1 MMMNPEFSRLE
12 NPNPWRK
19 WGPYLSERQWG
30 SVREDYSAEGDAWN
44 YVSHDLARSYAYRWG
59 EDGIGGISDDRQK
72 ICLALGLWNGNDPIL
87 KERLFGLTNF
97 EGNHGED
104 VKELYYYLDN
114 TPTHSYMKML
124 YKYPHEAFPYDRLV
138 AENRQK
144 SRSEREFELIETG
157 IFGGD
162 RYFDVVIESAKNDV
176 EDLLVRYTVINRGG
190 QAAEIHVLPT
200 VWFRH
205 TPDWEEEGK
214 RPVLSA
220 TEDGVKIDGKG
231 AGEYWVYFENPG
243 ELLFTENETNPARF
257 PEAKNEAKC
266 FKDGIAERVV
276 HGKTAAVN
284 SEPTGTKVAAWH
296 RFTVPAKGQI
306 EVRLRL
312 CKDRQENPF
321 AGFDG
326 IFDIRKQEADLFYSA
341 KHSEKS
347 DEDHRRIQR
356 QAWAGMLWSKQYYA
370 FNVQEWLNDE
380 RSDAAGMRAEGRNSE
395 WRHFIAADVI
405 SMPDKWEYP
414 WFASWDLAF
423 HAIVFAS
430 IDTDFAKNQLL
441 LLLKD
446 SYMHPNGQLP
456 AYEWNFS
463 DVNPPVH
470 AMAVWKVYESELKET
485 GKGDTEFLKRAYHRL
500 LINFTWWVN
509 RKDDLGNNIFEG
521 GFLGLDNIGVFDR
534 SAPIPGGGHL
544 EQADATSWM
553 AMYSL
558 NLMRIAMELALEDP
572 VYEDMAIK
580 FGQHFFY
587 IAGAMA
593 NLGNVDGEGLWDEE
607 DGFFYDVMRRPDGSW
622 NRLRL
627 RTIVGLIPLFAVEVI
642 DEARWS
648 KLTHFKEQMAWFMT
662 KRPDLQRLVS
672 HWQDESDGTHKH
684 LLSLLRGH
692 RMKRLLRRMLDEN
705 EFLSPHGIRSLSKVY
720 QEKAYH
726 CSTGSTTSTVRYTPA
741 ESDNEMFGGN
751 SNWRGPIWMPL
762 NYLIIESLYR
772 FHDYYGDDFKVEY
785 PTGSGSYTTL
795 EKIADEI
802 AHRLSS
808 IFQRDPEGGR
818 PVSGEFDKIQHD
830 PHFKDFVLFYEY
842 FNGDTGEGIGASHQ
856 TGWTGLIARLE
867 PKC

>member
-1 MMMNPEFSRLE
+1 MKTNPEIFRLE
-12 NPNPWRK
+12 TPKPWRK
-19 WGPYLSERQWG
+19 WGPYLAERQWG

-59 EDGIGGISDDRQK
+59 EDGIGGISDDRQN
-72 ICLALGLWNGNDPIL
+72 ICLALALWNGKDPIL
-87 KERLFGLTNF
+87 KERLFGLTNH

-124 YKYPHEAFPYDRLV
+124 YKYPHQAYPYDRLV
-138 AENRQK
+138 AENHK
-144 SRSEREFELIETG
+144 RSVHEREFELIDTG
-157 IFGGD
+157 IFDDD
-162 RYFDVVIESAKNDV
+162 RYFDVLIESAKNEA
-176 EDLLVRYTVINRGG
+176 EDLLVRYSLINRGDH
-190 QAAEIHVLPT
+190 AAEIHVLPT
-200 VWFRH
+200 VWLRH
-205 TPDWEEEGK
+205 TPVWEEEGK
-214 RPVLSA
+214 RPVILPI
-220 TEDGVKIDGKG
+220 EDGVKINGEET
-231 AGEYWVYFENPG
+231 GEYFVYFENPD
-243 ELLFTENETNPARF
+243 ELLFTENETNVARF
-257 PEAKNEAKC
+257 PDAKNVAKF

-276 HGKTAAVN
+276 HGNRSTVN
-284 SEPTGTKVAAWH
+284 PEQTGTKIAAWH
-296 RFTVPAKGQI
+296 QFTVPAKGQI

-312 CKDRQENPF
+312 SKDRQNKPF
-321 AGFDG
+321 AKFDEV
-326 IFDIRKQEADLFYSA
+326 ITTRKKEADLFYA
-341 KHSEKS
+341 PQHSDRS

-356 QAWAGMLWSKQYYA
+356 QAWAGMLWSKQFYA
-370 FNVQEWLNDE
+370 YNVDQWLKDE
-380 RSDAAGMRAEGRNSE
+380 RVDSEKRAKGRNSE

-423 HAIVFAS
+423 HAIVFAT
-430 IDTDFAKNQLL
+430 IDPDFAKNQLL

-470 AMAVWKVYESELKET
+470 AMAVWKVYETELKKT
-485 GKGDTEFLKRAYHRL
+485 GKRDTKFLKKAYHRL

-534 SAPIPGGGHL
+534 SAPIPEGGHL

-558 NLMRIAMELALEDP
+558 NLMRISMELSLEDP

-593 NLGNVDGEGLWDEE
+593 NFGDVDGEGLWDEE
-607 DGFFYDVMRRPDGSW
+607 DGFYYDVMRRPDGSW

-627 RTIVGLIPLFAVEVI
+627 RTIVGLIPLFAVEVV

-662 KRPDLQRLVS
+662 KRPDLQKLVS
-672 HWQDESDGTHKH
+672 QWQDESDGTHKH

-720 QEKAYH
+720 HENAYR
-726 CSTGSTTSTVRYTPA
+726 CSMGSSSSSVRYTPA
-741 ESDNEMFGGN
+741 ESDNDMFGGN

-785 PTGSGSYTTL
+785 PTGSGSFSTL

-802 AHRLSS
+802 SHRLSS
-808 IFQRDPEGGR
+808 IFQKDDKGDR
-818 PVSGEFDKIQHD
+818 PVSGESDKIQHD
-830 PHFKDFVLFYEY
+830 PHFKDSVLFYEY